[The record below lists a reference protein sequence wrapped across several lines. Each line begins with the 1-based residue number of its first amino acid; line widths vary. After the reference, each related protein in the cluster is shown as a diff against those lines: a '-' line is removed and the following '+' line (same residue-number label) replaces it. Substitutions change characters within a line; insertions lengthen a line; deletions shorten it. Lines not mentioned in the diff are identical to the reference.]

1 VNGRRHTSGRGEEGF
16 VLFLSILLL
25 LVLTVLGI
33 ALLFT
38 ASTENSLSGN
48 ETKVSKVFYA
58 ACSGVD
64 FAAARLTTDW
74 SYAGGQMPVGV
85 SSHYPGLSGD
95 IQVTIS
101 RPIYLGYAIGN
112 GDQYEPKGSSYD
124 PTQIVENFYNLTSTG
139 QGGAIQ
145 AAKMITADV
154 GIYPQ
159 RQRIPE

>member
-1 VNGRRHTSGRGEEGF
+1 VIRSAVRREEGF
-16 VLFLSILLL
+16 ALFLAILLL
-25 LVLTVLGI
+25 LILTVVGI

-38 ASTENSLSGN
+38 ASMEQSLSSN

-64 FAAARLTTDW
+64 YATAKLAADRDFV
-74 SYAGGQMPVGV
+74 GGQMPVGV

-95 IQVTIS
+95 IQVTVS
-101 RPIYLGYAIGN
+101 RPINVGYSVHF
-112 GDQYEPKGSSYD
+112 GDQYD
-124 PTQIVENFYNLTSTG
+124 PRGGTYGGNQFVENFYSLTSTA
-139 QGGAIQ
+139 QGSAIQ

-159 RQRIPE
+159 QQRIPQ